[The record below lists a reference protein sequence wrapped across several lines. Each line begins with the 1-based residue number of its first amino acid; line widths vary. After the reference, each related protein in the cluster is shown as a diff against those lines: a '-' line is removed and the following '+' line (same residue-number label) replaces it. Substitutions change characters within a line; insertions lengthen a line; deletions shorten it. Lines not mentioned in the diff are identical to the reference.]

1 MSLYHSQPLVSLAA
15 GNPARFAHVALQAA
29 PSPSSPQ
36 YPRRPASPQG
46 SSSLSM
52 SIFARESDKY
62 DCPPILPFCRT
73 SYLGPGPAMNA
84 ASAKETIQ
92 YSDPTLRDP
101 NAALDK
107 YNHRMGPAMTIGVVL
122 VVLLAVFAFGL
133 LIILDKNFRAR
144 LRGWMPRS
152 MRCGRRKE
160 AGKTTSINNSDI
172 TRVNTVVDNL
182 ERGMKMPNTVPVSVR
197 GMSSPLRRDTTEGKK
212 EVESQPGHSVPVL
225 TLHL

>member
-1 MSLYHSQPLVSLAA
+1 
-15 GNPARFAHVALQAA
+15 
-29 PSPSSPQ
+29 
-36 YPRRPASPQG
+36 
-46 SSSLSM
+46 
-52 SIFARESDKY
+52 
-62 DCPPILPFCRT
+62 
-73 SYLGPGPAMNA
+73 MNA
-84 ASAKETIQ
+84 ASAKESIQ

-152 MRCGRRKE
+152 MRCGRTKE
-160 AGKTTSINNSDI
+160 AGKTTSINNFSDI

-182 ERGMKMPNTVPVSVR
+182 ERGMKMPNAVPVSVK
-197 GMSSPLRRDTTEGKK
+197 GMPSPLRRDTTEGK
-212 EVESQPGHSVPVL
+212 EEDESQPGHSVPVL